1 MILLNYKIMM
11 IVFSVIIVVG
21 IIFSVS
27 MDQYI
32 QIYDPDWYGLLGYD
46 NDKVKDEK
54 KIFIIGSSSVYAIN
68 ATYINEQLALNEK
81 NYQVYNLAD
90 MSDTPRKRLASI
102 QNIISNEPEI
112 VVYGLGILEFMI
124 PLYPSYTTTDF
135 ILNPD
140 QFISHQFN
148 DMMEPIREQIPVSP
162 KDRTLMLAKYIV
174 RGPDQHYHPFI
185 NFTETPINDFEK
197 IKEEW
202 QTTSYAKVGRHLD
215 VSDSSIQVNQLKK
228 ILREL
233 QKNDIKII
241 IITNPYHRIL
251 IDSFDDSEISNFETM
266 LKNNA
271 NEFNFDIYSFQNKYA
286 DLNIWR
292 EPLHIAIQP
301 EGKIF
306 SDDVLQIILKEIEE

>member
-1 MILLNYKIMM
+1 MTAVL
-11 IVFSVIIVVG
+11 SVIIVVG
-21 IIFSVS
+21 TIFSVS

-32 QIYDPDWYGLLGYD
+32 QIYDPDWYGILGYD

-54 KIFIIGSSSVYAIN
+54 KIFIIGSSSVYAID

-81 NYQVYNLAD
+81 NYQIYNLAD

-112 VVYGLGILEFMI
+112 VVYGLGMLDFVI
-124 PLYPSYTTTDF
+124 PSYTSHTMTDF
-135 ILNPD
+135 ILKPN
-140 QFISHQFN
+140 QFISYQFN
-148 DMMEPIREQIPVSP
+148 DVMEPIREQIPMSP
-162 KDRTLMLAKYIV
+162 KDRTLMLAKYIL

-185 NFTETPINDFEK
+185 NFKETSISDFEK

-202 QTTSYAKVGRHLD
+202 QNTSYAKVGRHID

-233 QKNDIKII
+233 QKNGIKVII
-241 IITNPYHRIL
+241 FTNPYHRVL

-271 NEFNFDIYSFQNKYA
+271 NEFNINTYLLQDKYA

>member
-1 MILLNYKIMM
+1 MVI
-11 IVFSVIIVVG
+11 FSVIIVVG

-27 MDQYI
+27 MNQYI
-32 QIYDPDWYGLLGYD
+32 QIYDPDWHGILGYD
-46 NDKVKDEK
+46 NDKVKDGK
-54 KIFIIGSSSVYAIN
+54 KIFIIGSSSVYAIDT
-68 ATYINEQLALNEK
+68 TYINEQLALNEK

-90 MSDTPRKRLASI
+90 MSDTPRKRFASI

-140 QFISHQFN
+140 QFISYQFN

-162 KDRTLMLAKYIV
+162 KDRTLMLAKYII

-241 IITNPYHRIL
+241 IITNPYHRVL
-251 IDSFDDSEISNFETM
+251 IDSFDDSEISNFENM

-271 NEFNFDIYSFQNKYA
+271 NEFNFNTYLLQNKYA

>member
-1 MILLNYKIMM
+1 
-11 IVFSVIIVVG
+11 
-21 IIFSVS
+21 
-27 MDQYI
+27 
-32 QIYDPDWYGLLGYD
+32 
-46 NDKVKDEK
+46 
-54 KIFIIGSSSVYAIN
+54 
-68 ATYINEQLALNEK
+68 
-81 NYQVYNLAD
+81 
-90 MSDTPRKRLASI
+90 
-102 QNIISNEPEI
+102 
-112 VVYGLGILEFMI
+112 
-124 PLYPSYTTTDF
+124 
-135 ILNPD
+135 
-140 QFISHQFN
+140 
-148 DMMEPIREQIPVSP
+148 MEPIREKIPVSP
-162 KDRTLMLAKYIV
+162 KDRTLMLAKYII

-241 IITNPYHRIL
+241 IITNPYHRVL

-271 NEFNFDIYSFQNKYA
+271 NEFNFDTYLFQNKYA

>member
-1 MILLNYKIMM
+1 M

-21 IIFSVS
+21 MIFSVS

-32 QIYDPDWYGLLGYD
+32 QIYDPDWYGLLSYD

-112 VVYGLGILEFMI
+112 VVYGLGMLEFVI
-124 PLYPSYTTTDF
+124 PLYPSHTMTDF
-135 ILNPD
+135 ILNPN
-140 QFISHQFN
+140 QFISYQFN
-148 DMMEPIREQIPVSP
+148 DVMESIREQIPMSP
-162 KDRTLMLAKYIV
+162 KDKTLLLAKYII

-241 IITNPYHRIL
+241 IITNPYHRVL

-271 NEFNFDIYSFQNKYA
+271 NEFNFDTYLFQNKYA

>member
-1 MILLNYKIMM
+1 
-11 IVFSVIIVVG
+11 
-21 IIFSVS
+21 

-32 QIYDPDWYGLLGYD
+32 QIYDPDWHGILGYD
-46 NDKVKDEK
+46 NDKVKDGK
-54 KIFIIGSSSVYAIN
+54 KIFIIGSSSVYAIDT
-68 ATYINEQLALNEK
+68 TYINEQLALNEK

-140 QFISHQFN
+140 QFISYQFN
-148 DMMEPIREQIPVSP
+148 DMMEPIREKIPVSP
-162 KDRTLMLAKYIV
+162 KDRTLMLAKYII

-241 IITNPYHRIL
+241 IITNPYHRVL

-271 NEFNFDIYSFQNKYA
+271 NEFNFDTYLFQDKYA

-292 EPLHIAIQP
+292 EALHIAIQP
-301 EGKIF
+301 EAKIF

>member
-32 QIYDPDWYGLLGYD
+32 QIYDPDWYGLFGY
-46 NDKVKDEK
+46 DKVKDEK

-140 QFISHQFN
+140 QFISYQFN
-148 DMMEPIREQIPVSP
+148 DMMEPIREKIPVSP
-162 KDRTLMLAKYIV
+162 KDRTLMLAKYII

-241 IITNPYHRIL
+241 IITNPYHRVL

-266 LKNNA
+266 LKDNA
-271 NEFNFDIYSFQNKYA
+271 NEFNFDTYLFQDKYA

-292 EPLHIAIQP
+292 EALHIAIQP
-301 EGKIF
+301 EAKIF